1 MNTSMEKLVENMKR
15 VGLTQEVLAKKIK
28 INKIH
33 LNKILKGRA
42 ALTKA
47 MAHKIANL
55 DEIDLSEEE
64 LMYPKLPLN
73 IIGQFYSGYKVEKY
87 ELQRPVIQLPNPVLP
102 GWFGILHRGN
112 KSKLSEWHFTA
123 NNSWVEIYDGK
134 FADEKIIDPKCIHN
148 YGIVCDDKNDWRCGY
163 LHAKDKKSGTHAF
176 EGIGN
181 NTTKFLKVKW
191 ASMFIGIVNLQSLSG
206 QLDIHIET

>member
-1 MNTSMEKLVENMKR
+1 MEKLVENMKR

-42 ALTKA
+42 SLTKT

-55 DEIDLSEEE
+55 DEIDLTEEE

-87 ELQRPVIQLPNPVLP
+87 ELHRPTIQLANPILP

-112 KSKLSEWHFTA
+112 KNKLSEWHFA
-123 NNSWVEIYDGK
+123 PNKSWIELYDGR
-134 FADEKIIDPKCIHN
+134 FAEEKIIDPKSIHN

-163 LHAKDKKSGTHAF
+163 LYEKDKKSGTHKF

-181 NTTKFLKVKW
+181 TTPKYLKVKW
-191 ASMFIGIVNLQSLSG
+191 TSMFLGIVNLQALETDF
-206 QLDIHIET
+206 DIHIET

>member
-55 DEIDLSEEE
+55 D
-64 LMYPKLPLN
+64 
-73 IIGQFYSGYKVEKY
+73 
-87 ELQRPVIQLPNPVLP
+87 
-102 GWFGILHRGN
+102 
-112 KSKLSEWHFTA
+112 
-123 NNSWVEIYDGK
+123 
-134 FADEKIIDPKCIHN
+134 
-148 YGIVCDDKNDWRCGY
+148 
-163 LHAKDKKSGTHAF
+163 
-176 EGIGN
+176 
-181 NTTKFLKVKW
+181 
-191 ASMFIGIVNLQSLSG
+191 
-206 QLDIHIET
+206 